1 MNIDWD
7 VLGPIFRE
15 SIWQTL
21 QMVVST
27 LIFGGLFGLIVGVLL
42 FTTRRGGVLENVW
55 VYNILNVV
63 VNFIRPIPFIIFIT
77 AIGPLTL
84 LAVGTT
90 IGIRA
95 AIFPMSLMAAVAIGR
110 IVEQNLVSVDP
121 GVVEAARAMGA
132 GRLRILLT
140 VVIPEAL
147 APLIL
152 GYTFMFIGIVDMSA
166 MAGYIGGGGL
176 GDFAITYGYQ
186 QYNWAVTW
194 ATVLIMIVI
203 VQGAQLLGNVLA
215 KRVLHR

>member
-1 MNIDWD
+1 MNWD
-7 VLGPIFRE
+7 FLLPLLGTALWQTMIMVLVTLLAGGAGGLVLGTALYATRPGNLAENRA
-15 SIWQTL
+15 
-21 QMVVST
+21 V
-27 LIFGGLFGLIVGVLL
+27 
-42 FTTRRGGVLENVW
+42 FTV
-55 VYNILNVV
+55 LNVL
-63 VNFIRPIPFIIFIT
+63 VNLIRPIPFIIFIT

-90 IGIRA
+90 IGTPA
-95 AIFPMSLMAAVAIGR
+95 AIFPMSIMAAVAIGR
-110 IVEQNLVSVDP
+110 IVEQNLVAVDP

-132 GRLRILLT
+132 GRFRILLT

-186 QYNWAVTW
+186 QFNWAVTW
-194 ATVLIMIVI
+194 ITVLIIVAI
-203 VQGAQLLGNVLA
+203 VQGAQLLGNLLA
-215 KRVLHR
+215 RRVLHR